1 MDFDTPEE
9 HAFLRDSIRQYFSR
23 ELSEN
28 KIREMDRA
36 RRIPR
41 DIWKTIGELGWL
53 GLSGLAWLNWLGL
66 VGLAWLAY
74 RPKYTKS
81 LHPNI
86 SECGAL

>member
-1 MDFDTPEE
+1 MEVNVDFDTPDE

-41 DIWKTIGELGWL
+41 EIWKTIGELGWL
-53 GLSGLAWLNWLGL
+53 GLSVPEEFGGTACDARSDI
-66 VGLAWLAY
+66 V
-74 RPKYTKS
+74 T
-81 LHPNI
+81 
-86 SECGAL
+86 GAVI